1 MKSRGDGQPF
11 EIDTVRLSADQLSFA
26 IAGTAA
32 DQHDRALYQLFG
44 KLYGGLAQRFIAPDD
59 QRVIHAS
66 FFQPLLDDMRTLAA
80 ASAAQVAFWITRA
93 GLFPGGEA
101 AGANLT
107 IHQLMAQCESGFRP
121 LTLIAGTDG
130 SALVI
135 VHQRQVDR
143 CGHGALPEFNRGTDV
158 NQRRIAGKNLPNI
171 LWD

>member
-1 MKSRGDGQPF
+1 MGKPF

-80 ASAAQVAFWITRA
+80 ARPAGDWYDCGRPPGRLDTGMPALTTSLRVLRA
-93 GLFPGGEA
+93 R
-101 AGANLT
+101 
-107 IHQLMAQCESGFRP
+107 RP
-121 LTLIAGTDG
+121 ARI
-130 SALVI
+130 
-135 VHQRQVDR
+135 
-143 CGHGALPEFNRGTDV
+143 LPFTS
-158 NQRRIAGKNLPNI
+158 
-171 LWD
+171 